1 MSIQEIWTNFKRF
14 VTDSEAV
21 IAVLLVFVGL
31 GSFWLGRLSVTQNMS
46 ENVSMGEYPKE
57 IQVAAPLV
65 PVLSDTARMA
75 SPTVSDRTSPQNVIK
90 SSDATKGYV
99 ASKTGTKYHLPWCSG
114 ARRIK
119 VENKVWFATKE
130 EAEAAGYT
138 PAANCKGL

>member
-119 VENKVWFATKE
+119 EENKVWFATKE

>member
-21 IAVLLVFVGL
+21 IAVLLVVVGL

-57 IQVAAPLV
+57 TQVAAPLV

-119 VENKVWFATKE
+119 DENKVWFATKE

>member
-119 VENKVWFATKE
+119 DENKVWFATKE